1 MKKVAVMLATGFE
14 EGESLFVVD
23 IIRRA
28 GFACEA
34 LSIEGTREVSGAR
47 DITVVA
53 DDVFDGTL
61 DGYDMVVLPGGM
73 PGAQNLADDGRLVA
87 ALRERYESGA
97 LIASI
102 CAGPMALDAAG
113 LLDGRRFTCFPTRK
127 DLIGRQGT
135 WVDELVVAD
144 GPIITSQGPG
154 TTLHFAYALVDAL
167 GGKGDMLRD
176 GMLYTK
182 VLERA

>member
-23 IIRRA
+23 IIRRG
-28 GFACEA
+28 GFACDSV
-34 LSIEGTREVSGAR
+34 SIEGREVTGAR

-53 DDVFDGTL
+53 DVVFDGSL
-61 DGYDMVVLPGGM
+61 EGYDMVVLPGGL
-73 PGAQNLADDGRLVA
+73 PGAANLAADERLVA
-87 ALRERYESGA
+87 ALRERFEAGA

-102 CAGPMALDAAG
+102 CAGPMSLDAAG

-127 DLIGRQGT
+127 HEIGRKGT
-135 WVDELVVAD
+135 WVDELVVTD

-167 GGKGDMLRD
+167 GGNGDALRD

-182 VLERA
+182 VLECA